1 MMSYMSK
8 LGLVVSLFA
17 IAQGSYTAELEH
29 FIEDAIS
36 TWQLRSPTLV
46 VQGDLPSI
54 CMRLEWILCLSTE
67 FDTDNLVQHLALI
80 FKQRKQDGVFYL
92 GSQGHEKLLK
102 QLSKMFPTMLTSN
115 YPTFMPSSYQD
126 KIELFWIH

>member
-8 LGLVVSLFA
+8 LSLIVSLFA
-17 IAQGSYTAELEH
+17 IAQGSYPDELEH
-29 FIEDAIS
+29 FIEDTIT
-36 TWQLRSPTLV
+36 TWKLRSPTLV
-46 VQGDLPSI
+46 VRGDLPSI

-102 QLSKMFPTMLTSN
+102 LLSKMFPNMLTSN
-115 YPTFMPSSYQD
+115 HPTFMPTSYQ
-126 KIELFWIH
+126 EYL